1 MENVLKM
8 GYAIEVKYKDGS
20 VYTKYFAI
28 NQLQKATNYFN
39 KMNNSIDK
47 NVHKVMSKI
56 AQVAYQ
62 IPIQSRLSC
71 ENQEQANPNRKAPT

>member
-1 MENVLKM
+1 MQWNYREYGDSMENILKM

-20 VYTKYFAI
+20 VYTKYFPI

-47 NVHKVMSKI
+47 NVHKVVSKI
-56 AQVAYQ
+56 SQV
-62 IPIQSRLSC
+62 
-71 ENQEQANPNRKAPT
+71 TF

>member
-1 MENVLKM
+1 MEIVMENIMKK

-47 NVHKVMSKI
+47 NIHKVKSKI
-56 AQVAYQ
+56 AKV
-62 IPIQSRLSC
+62 IF
-71 ENQEQANPNRKAPT
+71 

>member
-1 MENVLKM
+1 MEIVMENVLKM

-47 NVHKVMSKI
+47 NIHKVKSKI
-56 AQVAYQ
+56 
-62 IPIQSRLSC
+62 S
-71 ENQEQANPNRKAPT
+71 KAIF